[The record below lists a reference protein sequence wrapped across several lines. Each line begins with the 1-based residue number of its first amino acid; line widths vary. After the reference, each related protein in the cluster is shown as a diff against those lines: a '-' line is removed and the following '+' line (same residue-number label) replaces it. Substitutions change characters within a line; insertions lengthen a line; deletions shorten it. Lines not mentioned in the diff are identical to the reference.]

1 MRLQDYLKDKIL
13 VVDGAM
19 GTYYSK
25 KTSYKTTISEKANL
39 YNKDIISNIHNEY
52 IEAGAMLI
60 RTNTFSANTI
70 SLDCD
75 RDMLK
80 SVIRNGYDIA
90 SNCVKDSDVIVGA
103 SIGPIPEKYN
113 VEYSEIIDEYY
124 FIIDTLMEC
133 GADTFVLET
142 FSSTKYIKILCE
154 YIKSK
159 NEDAEILAQFRIN
172 SYGYTRQGISAG
184 RLIEEA
190 RDIDGLVAYGFNC
203 GIGVGHLYKILSSLD
218 MKDDNIIAIPNAG
231 YPDKIYE
238 RTVYRDNAKYFAETM
253 IDIKELGI
261 KVIGGCCGTTPKH
274 IKEIVK
280 GLNSIYTCTL
290 THQTSNVKKNKKG
303 TVVSNKFY
311 NKLKNDEF
319 VIAVELD
326 PPFNGNSNKIMECA
340 NILKA
345 EGVDIITIAD
355 SPLSRPRADSIIMSN
370 KIQKEVGIEV
380 MPHICC
386 RDKNSIALKSIILG
400 AHIENIRNILLVTG
414 DPIPSGDRSEITS
427 VFNMN
432 SIKLMELVKQLNI
445 ELDDEDS
452 IIYGGAL
459 NPNLTNVDKLIE
471 RINRKQNAGASYL
484 LTQPIFDNK
493 ALENLKIIKENTS
506 IKILGGIMPLV
517 SYKNA
522 QFLKNE
528 IAGIHVPDEVCDM
541 FKKDMDRL
549 EAEQVG
555 INIAIEMALKVKD
568 TVDGIYLMTPF
579 NRAQMICNII
589 KKIK

>member
-1 MRLQDYLKDKIL
+1 MRLRDYLKDKVL

-19 GTYYSK
+19 GTYYSM

-39 YNKDIISNIHNEY
+39 FNKDIISNIHNEY

-70 SLDCD
+70 SLNCD

-80 SVIRNGYDIA
+80 SVIRNGYEIA
-90 SNCVKDSDVIVGA
+90 SDCVKETGVIVGA

-113 VEYSEIIDEYY
+113 VETSDIIEEYY
-124 FIIDTLMEC
+124 FIIDTFMDC
-133 GADTFVLET
+133 RADVFVFET
-142 FSSTKYIKILCE
+142 FSSTKYIKILCD

-159 NEDAEILAQFRIN
+159 NKNAEILAQFRIN
-172 SYGYTRQGISAG
+172 SYGYTRQGISAN

-190 RDIDGLVAYGFNC
+190 RDIEGLVAYGFNC
-203 GIGVGHLYKILSSLD
+203 GIGVGHLSKILLSLD

-238 RTVYRDNAKYFAETM
+238 RTVYRENAKYFADTM
-253 IDIKELGI
+253 IDIKELGV

-274 IKEIVK
+274 IKEIVNN
-280 GLNSIYTCTL
+280 LDNSYACTL
-290 THQTSNVKKNKKG
+290 AHQISSEKKNNSKSI
-303 TVVSNKFY
+303 VNNKFY
-311 NKLKNDEF
+311 SKLKNNEF

-400 AHIENIRNILLVTG
+400 AHIESIRNILLVTG
-414 DPIPSGDRSEITS
+414 DPIPSAERSEITS

-484 LTQPIFDNK
+484 LTQPIYDNK
-493 ALENLKIIKENTS
+493 ALENLETIKENTS

-522 QFLKNE
+522 QFLQNE
-528 IAGIHVPDEVCDM
+528 IAGIHVPENVCNM
-541 FKKDMDRL
+541 FRKDMNRL

-555 INIAIEMALKVKD
+555 ISVATEMALKVKD
-568 TVDGIYLMTPF
+568 IVDGIYLMTPF
-579 NRAQMICNII
+579 NRAEMIGKIINNI
-589 KKIK
+589 K